1 MGRNTYPEMNKLIRL
16 LVLNDI
22 PFEVLAFP
30 SGGYEDDGLQ
40 IFSPSLAN
48 YKIDAV
54 CHRGTGG
61 YTKGL
66 IEIQSDLLYEEPVGL
81 PEADFFYPGDSGI
94 RGWLTADEALEYFKK
109 VSRARVAEYLV

>member
-1 MGRNTYPEMNKLIRL
+1 MTRNTYPEMNKLIRL
-16 LVLNDI
+16 LVLNGI

-30 SGGYEDDGLQ
+30 SAWDEDNGLQ
-40 IFSPSLAN
+40 IFSPSLEDH
-48 YKIDAV
+48 KIDAV

-66 IEIQSDLLYEEPVGL
+66 IEIQSDLLYEEPIGL

-94 RGWLTADEALEYFKK
+94 RGWLTADEALEYFKEASK
-109 VSRARVAEYLV
+109 AQVAEYLV